1 MAISN
6 KENSRIMLEAAERDI
21 RAINSMLNK
30 IDFAEE
36 IFGFHAQQAVEKS
49 VKAWLSLLN
58 IEYPRTHDLSFLFA
72 LLIEADGSAAA
83 FKNLTEFNPY
93 AVQFRY
99 ETYDDM
105 DEPLDRVETCSR
117 ICKLFHKVKAL
128 VK

>member
-6 KENSRIMLEAAERDI
+6 KENSRIMLEAAERDL
-21 RAINSMLNK
+21 RAISSMLNK

-58 IEYPRTHDLSFLFA
+58 VEYPRTHDLSFLFT
-72 LLIEADGSAAA
+72 LLIEVDSSAAA

-105 DEPLDRVETCSR
+105 DEPLDRFETCSR
-117 ICKLFHKVKAL
+117 ISKLFHKVETL